1 MSNLDLDAMARAAVA
16 RLVHETNRRAG
27 QRLRRLRERW
37 NAEHSGLTVQP
48 RPQPGSARAASSS
61 RPSAPDT
68 AKPPEISER
77 PTQAGLPPTSPAEPA
92 EPAESAEASQEQLSL
107 FEQSSGW
114 LAEWHAQPSEAS
126 RA

>member
-1 MSNLDLDAMARAAVA
+1 MTSSLDLDAMARAAVA
-16 RLVHETNRRAG
+16 RIVHDTNRRAG

-37 NAEHSGLTVQP
+37 NAEHSGMTVQP
-48 RPQPGSARAASSS
+48 RPLPGSARAA
-61 RPSAPDT
+61 RPSAPDAT
-68 AKPPEISER
+68 KPPESSER

-92 EPAESAEASQEQLSL
+92 EPAESTEASQEQLSL